1 MSTPVYGK
9 KIVRPEHA
17 AEVSVPQWA
26 LGAALVMYLVWS
38 AFQVGLFN
46 GMQLQFEK
54 PIYVSA
60 LLGGLL
66 LIGCAVF
73 NYKDFKLA
81 RQLDLV
87 SAAALLLPLV
97 YALSLYHAVSHYT
110 AMNML
115 FIQFTYAAVFITSV
129 VLLQHKSLNHVIQ
142 NAVLATAYAIVGFG
156 LLNWLGSWKLAG
168 SLVGWFTD
176 TVVSGRYTHAV
187 MTDSNGLRL
196 TSVFQYANTY
206 AAFLM
211 AFLFVALFA
220 LTRSRKWYGTLGHGF
235 MLVPII
241 VSLLLTLSRGG
252 LVLLPVVFILLLLF
266 LKPVKQ
272 IIWIVQLGVAG
283 IASLLIINP
292 VTELGIELNDLFS
305 TGAALQGWGWLLT
318 ASAAVAFLSWAVQRY
333 AAPWLDKKLGGIE
346 KGKGSGLWIPLGSV
360 AAVSVLAF
368 VLIGTGARKILPDN
382 IAIRLENINLKQHS
396 VLERFTFYKDALK
409 VVRDY
414 PLLGTG
420 GGGWAS
426 VYEQY
431 QNNPYISRQV
441 HNFFLQYII
450 EAGIIGFVVFMGFIL
465 FIFYKYIRGYL
476 KKDKDDF
483 DNGFFYFI
491 LVLSILVH
499 SLLDFNLSYTFMGMM
514 VFLGLAGMAVAM
526 DSSPLRPRWNKG
538 WLRMGYLAAAGTG
551 TLYLLFL
558 AISHISS
565 SNSAYAGQKLLSVS
579 QSYEEI
585 KTPLAKALKARPG
598 HPESAVY
605 LSSLDQTVF
614 NQTQKQEFLDE
625 AYHVITRA
633 LEDEPYNKNLLRQL
647 VNYYD
652 LKGEK
657 DPAYRVY
664 LDHAYKFSWDIGW
677 YEELISRAVLLGE
690 EAYVQKDAAK
700 QQEYFSAG
708 LEAYKHVTD
717 GIQHLQELPPEQL
730 QGREYFIT
738 SAIALNAARIQQLS
752 GQAEAA
758 LATLQLGFSNGYQDV
773 QETGKLWETDWYS
786 AVIGRSFE
794 LGYQAY
800 ERAQQAYS
808 LGQQEL
814 GDQETTNKQ
823 RYFKTGLDAYAH
835 LNTDLNE
842 LQTRSGTE
850 QQQEQLLTLT
860 PAIRLNAGKILYLSG
875 QLQAAADTL
884 EPRVSD
890 DYADAMNREMARWY
904 LAALQRHQGIQ
915 DQAVYNQL
923 LAADPEEAVKIE
935 QIVNMKL

>member
-9 KIVRPEHA
+9 QTVRPEKV
-17 AEVSVPQWA
+17 AEVSVPQWV
-26 LGAALVMYLVWS
+26 LSAALVVYLAWS

-54 PIYVSA
+54 PNYISA
-60 LLGGLL
+60 LLSGLVL
-66 LIGCAVF
+66 MVCAVM
-73 NYKDFKLA
+73 NYKELRLT

-87 SAAALLLPLV
+87 SAAALLLPFV
-97 YALSLYHAVSHYT
+97 YALSLYNAVSHYT

-129 VLLQHKSLNHVIQ
+129 VLLQHKQLNHFIQ
-142 NAVLATAYAIVGFG
+142 NAVLAIAYAIVGFG

-168 SLVGWFTD
+168 SLVGWFTN
-176 TVVSGRYTHAV
+176 TVESGRYTHAV

-211 AFLFVALFA
+211 AFLFVAVFA
-220 LTRSRKWYGTLGHGF
+220 LVRSKKWYGMLTHGF
-235 MLVPII
+235 ILVPII

-252 LVLLPVVFILLLLF
+252 LVMLPVVFILLLLF
-266 LKPVKQ
+266 LKPAQQ
-272 IIWIVQLGVAG
+272 ILWILHLAVSG
-283 IASLLIINP
+283 IAALM
-292 VTELGIELNDLFS
+292 VTSPLTNLGIELNTSFTS
-305 TGAALQGWGWLLT
+305 SAALRGWAYLLGASLAVGGLGW
-318 ASAAVAFLSWAVQRY
+318 AIQRFVAPRLNV
-333 AAPWLDKKLGGIE
+333 KLGTWEIR
-346 KGKGSGLWIPLGSV
+346 KFSGLWLPMGST
-360 AAVSVLAF
+360 VLVGIVTF
-368 VLIGTGARKILPDN
+368 LLIGTSVRNILPDN
-382 IAIRLENINLKQHS
+382 MAIRLENINFRQHS

-431 QNNPYISRQV
+431 QNNPYVSRQV

-465 FIFYKYIRGYL
+465 FIFYKYVRGYL
-476 KKDKDDF
+476 NRDKDDF
-483 DNGFFYFI
+483 NNGFFYFI

-499 SLLDFNLSYTFMGMM
+499 SLLDFNMSYTFMGMM

-526 DSSPLRPRWNKG
+526 DSRTLRPRWNKT
-538 WLRMGYLAAAGTG
+538 WLRLGYYAAAGVG

-558 AISHISS
+558 SLGYISS
-565 SNSAYAGQKLLSVS
+565 SSSAYAGQKLLKVS

-585 KTPLAKALKARPG
+585 KTPLVKALKERPN

-614 NQTQKQEFLDE
+614 SQTQNEQFLDE

-633 LEDEPYNKNLLRQL
+633 LEDEPYNKSLLLQL

-657 DPAYRVY
+657 DSAYRVY
-664 LDHAYKFSWDIGW
+664 LDHAYKFNWDIGW
-677 YEELISRAVLLGE
+677 YEELISRSVLLGE
-690 EAYVQKDAAK
+690 EAYVQKDTVK
-700 QQEYFSAG
+700 QQDYFTAG

-717 GIQHLQELPPEQL
+717 GIQHLQALPPEQL

-738 SAIALNAARIQQLS
+738 SAIALNIARTQQLS

-758 LATLQLGFSNGYQDV
+758 LATLQLGFSNGYQDLP
-773 QETGKLWETDWYS
+773 ETAKAWETDWYS
-786 AVIGRSFE
+786 GVISRSFE

-808 LGQQEL
+808 LGQRDL

-835 LNTDLNE
+835 LNTDLDY
-842 LQTRSGTE
+842 LQTLSGKG
-850 QQQEQLLTLT
+850 QQEQLLTVT

-875 QLQAAADTL
+875 QQQAAVDTL
-884 EPRVSD
+884 KLGISD
-890 DYADAMNREMARWY
+890 DYTDTMNREIARWY
-904 LAALQRHQGIQ
+904 LAALQKHQGIQ

-923 LAADPEEAVKIE
+923 VAADPEEAAKIE
-935 QIVNMKL
+935 QIVNMML